1 MKPTLLVLALV
12 LTLVGEVLF
21 VSLSLFAQDQL
32 PHRSAITPPPEPM
45 ETPFLHRLPTNTIFL
60 HYPSGKKV
68 EMFQL
73 CSMQTDELMEKKRT
87 NACNLFLVELS
98 DAGPPPLK
106 PALITPE
113 DELVLSNHHR
123 AMPQHP

>member
-1 MKPTLLVLALV
+1 MKPTLAILLLVLALFGHIT
-12 LTLVGEVLF
+12 LTLF
-21 VSLSLFAQDQL
+21 SQDQL

-45 ETPFLHRLPTNTIFL
+45 ETPFLHRLPTNTIYL

-87 NACNLFLVELS
+87 NACNLFLIELS